1 MQRRLENKENQV
13 LIRLHRE
20 HLDQKLQINTF
31 FLLLLLLLFLQPMDL
46 SQSALQVSQPSAN
59 TGGMISSAAA
69 SVTSWFRAYT
79 GQR

>member
-1 MQRRLENKENQV
+1 MNAGVCVCVSHAALV
-13 LIRLHRE
+13 L
-20 HLDQKLQINTF
+20 LQS
-31 FLLLLLLLFLQPMDL
+31 MDL

-79 GQR
+79 GHR

>member
-1 MQRRLENKENQV
+1 
-13 LIRLHRE
+13 
-20 HLDQKLQINTF
+20 
-31 FLLLLLLLFLQPMDL
+31 MDL

-79 GQR
+79 GHR